1 MRRLFIILIAIL
13 LAMPTPSQTKKT
25 STAAKKTTA
34 TAKKQP
40 AQKKATTTTKKKTT
54 ATSSTKKKTT
64 TPTKKKQTAAKPTY
78 TNKNIQGLQQQ
89 RSEIQR
95 KIRQQEQAL
104 KANQADVKKRLDNI
118 MQINADIT
126 AHKKNIE
133 NIEKEI
139 GTLDADINLLTIQ
152 LDNLQSQLTQYR
164 SRYIK
169 SMSYL
174 TRNHTVEDRL
184 MFIFSAK
191 NLAQMYR
198 RTRFVKEY
206 ADYQKVQGEAVKAK
220 QEQVKEKH
228 AQLQSAKGHK
238 NTLLERGKKERTDL
252 EAQQSEQKKMVS
264 TLQQQ
269 QKTIQGVIAQQKQ
282 KDAKLNSEIDRLV
295 AIEIEK
301 ARQRAI
307 AEAKKKAEA
316 EAAEKKRKEELARKK
331 AAAAAAAK
339 ENERLVAEARKREA
353 EAKKNMRDAQNSGDE
368 AARQRAEQQ
377 LNEAESNRKAAELKA
392 SADATRNK
400 KDIEN
405 TTRRNERET
414 WLSSSDRKLSGSFE
428 ANKGRL
434 PIPITGG
441 YRIVRHFGQY
451 NVEGL
456 KNVSLD
462 SKGIN
467 IKGQPGCQARS
478 IYDGTVGAV
487 FSYDGAWAV
496 MVSHGAYIS
505 VYCNLRSV
513 SVSTGQR
520 VSTRQALGTVGTDN
534 ILQFQLRHRTA
545 KLNPEAWLG
554 R

>member
-1 MRRLFIILIAIL
+1 M
-13 LAMPTPSQTKKT
+13 
-25 STAAKKTTA
+25 
-34 TAKKQP
+34 
-40 AQKKATTTTKKKTT
+40 
-54 ATSSTKKKTT
+54 
-64 TPTKKKQTAAKPTY
+64 
-78 TNKNIQGLQQQ
+78 
-89 RSEIQR
+89 
-95 KIRQQEQAL
+95 
-104 KANQADVKKRLDNI
+104 KKRLDNI

-126 AHKKNIE
+126 AHQKSIE

-139 GTLDADINLLTIQ
+139 GGLDADINLLTIQ
-152 LDNLQSQLTQYR
+152 LANLESQLNDYR

-174 TRNHTVEDRL
+174 TRTHTVEDRL

-191 NLAQMYR
+191 SFAQMYR
-198 RTRFVKEY
+198 RSRFVKEY

-220 QEQVKEKH
+220 QEQVKEKQ
-228 AQLQSAKGHK
+228 AQLESAKGQK
-238 NTLLERGKKERTDL
+238 NTLLQKGKKERSDL
-252 EAQQSEQKKMVS
+252 EAQQAEQKKMVS
-264 TLQQQ
+264 SLQRQ

-282 KDAKLNSEIDRLV
+282 KDAKLNAEIDRLV

-339 ENERLVAEARKREA
+339 ENERLVEEARKREA
-353 EAKKNMRDAQNSGDE
+353 EAKRNVRDAQNSGDE
-368 AARQRAEQQ
+368 AARARAQQQ

-392 SADATRNK
+392 SADASRNK

-405 TTRRNERET
+405 TTKRNERET
-414 WLSSSDRKLSGSFE
+414 WLSASDRKLSGNFE

-456 KNVSLD
+456 KNVQLD

-478 IYDGTVGAV
+478 IFEGVVGAV
-487 FSYDGAWAV
+487 FNYDGAWAV

-520 VSTRQALGTVGTDN
+520 VSTRQALGAVGADN

-545 KLNPEAWLG
+545 KLNPEVWLG